1 MNDLFC
7 PNCDLVGLEESH
19 CTSCGGAVGIL
30 CRECGSQFC
39 EIFADSTRCS
49 CDDRSDESYYCYT
62 CRLWVEP
69 GECPHVETA
78 VYWPES
84 EIPF

>member
-30 CRECGSQFC
+30 CRECGSEFC
-39 EIFADSTRCS
+39 EIFAGSAHCS
-49 CDDRSDESYYCYT
+49 CDKTEESYFCYS
-62 CRLWVEP
+62 CLSWVAP
-69 GECPHVETA
+69 GECPHWLLIFETDD
-78 VYWPES
+78 